1 MKDMK
6 KETYETYE
14 TYETNLHTVSGNNYK
29 LTDK

>member
-6 KETYETYE
+6 KETYETQ
-14 TYETNLHTVSGNNYK
+14 ETNLHTVSGNNYK